1 MNDSKSIEILDL
13 TFSFYEQKVYLSA
26 ALVAVSGFLITQAAP
41 QETRQR

>member
-1 MNDSKSIEILDL
+1 MNDSKSIEILVL
-13 TFSFYEQKVYLSA
+13 TFSFYEQKVYFSA